1 MAVNPPDTID
11 TTSDASD
18 IQVVNLEL
26 QKLLNDRENKTL
38 YKNRSISYINNNT
51 QRVVKNQV
59 AGKKEFLTK
68 RRKYLAE
75 GSLYHTH
82 YTTDLSV
89 YYMSGGEH
97 KPTTELIFRD
107 NIQSN
112 DFEYYNTLNK
122 QKALTI
128 KPESTIPTEE
138 DYVVG
143 KMIRYFAKKT
153 NELSSPAFEIAA
165 DNYKLSP
172 LYDYVSLEW
181 QISGN
186 KRFILIKNFKQI
198 KVASL
203 VIPNIRKLLPNYQY
217 YRSGEK
223 ITSVQEVLSRLGT
236 TGQQANGEQSNSQ
249 NNTQNESTGD
259 KATGKGNAPSNQ
271 TSKQNSG
278 AGAGTTT
285 GGGGGG
291 SSLY

>member
-1 MAVNPPDTID
+1 MAYIPKSKVSILDTPGGEFINKS
-11 TTSDASD
+11 TGAPY
-18 IQVVNLEL
+18 IGKYLEL
-26 QKLLNDRENKTL
+26 SN
-38 YKNRSISYINNNT
+38 
-51 QRVVKNQV
+51 
-59 AGKKEFLTK
+59 GK
-68 RRKYLAE
+68 YYE
-75 GSLYHTH
+75 GSNPSQL
-82 YTTDLSV
+82 
-89 YYMSGGEH
+89 GQ
-97 KPTTELIFRD
+97 ELIIPLSSNQLSNNRD
-107 NIQSN
+107 SLSYNNLKPKITKFQSQV
-112 DFEYYNTLNK
+112 K
-122 QKALTI
+122 TI
-128 KPESTIPTEE
+128 YPTKNIPTEE

-259 KATGKGNAPSNQ
+259 KATGKGNAPGNQ
-271 TSKQNSG
+271 TSNQNSG